1 MNYKILNQK
10 ISFIFL
16 RVTFLLFAIAAIAP
30 NFNNLILNDY
40 FCSFLILTIGLSH
53 GALDNQKGKIV
64 LDFFKSN
71 KMSLFYIA
79 YVGFSLVA
87 ISCWYNFPTI
97 SLLTLL
103 IIGPY
108 HFGKDDCDLFKINKF
123 SFRNI
128 VFFVKGTVVISAPLL
143 FNFTE
148 TIDIFRILSSDSNF
162 LITSLL
168 YLNDNNLI
176 LFLVLFGFISSIYLP
191 RDFSIKFLLY
201 VEFTSIILLNYLF
214 KPFAAF
220 TIYFCFLHSMRHIIV
235 LNKSLNLLKIKN
247 KKATTSVFNIFNNF
261 YKHAIK
267 LTLISSFIFLSSMFI
282 SSNLLFVD
290 DTLLKIIFPGLA
302 ALTLPHIILDFLYE
316 KIKTN

>member
-1 MNYKILNQK
+1 M
-10 ISFIFL
+10 
-16 RVTFLLFAIAAIAP
+16 LLK
-30 NFNNLILNDY
+30 DY
-40 FCSFLILTIGLSH
+40 FPNLQKKYHKLSF
-53 GALDNQKGKIV
+53 KGIAFNSKEVKEGYIFFAFKGNNTDGNLFIKDAIKNGSKI
-64 LDFFKSN
+64 
-71 KMSLFYIA
+71 
-79 YVGFSLVA
+79 
-87 ISCWYNFPTI
+87 
-97 SLLTLL
+97 
-103 IIGPY
+103 IITDKLK
-108 HFGKDDCDLFKINKF
+108 KDGWKN
-123 SFRNI
+123 NI
-128 VFFVKGTVVISAPLL
+128 
-143 FNFTE
+143 
-148 TIDIFRILSSDSNF
+148 
-162 LITSLL
+162 L

-267 LTLISSFIFLSSMFI
+267 LTLISSLIFLSSMYI
-282 SSNLLFVD
+282 SSNLLYVD